1 MANNTRRGDESRE
14 AMVTDESSKAL
25 GEIFAGGGYGE
36 KPPERLSRDQEA
48 RGSIHEDYTDLW
60 VEEGV
65 LQAPPPR
72 PGFVQRWMRTKL
84 AGEEDARNLSRKFN
98 RGWRPRAADTL
109 PAGQFAQTIRIPTFG
124 DVIGNSGNVL
134 VERPKDLHERYEA
147 MTQSR
152 ADRQMESVTAML
164 KQTEKEGEGMRIRR
178 EHASEVRLGER
189 AAPVADDD

>member
-1 MANNTRRGDESRE
+1 MAQNNSRRGGDST
-14 AMVTDESSKAL
+14 AVTDGSSSML
-25 GEIFAGGGYGE
+25 GDIFKGGGYGE

-48 RGSIHEDYTDLW
+48 RAGVHDDYGDLW
-60 VEEGV
+60 VDEGV

-84 AGEEDARNLSRKFN
+84 SGEEDARNLSRKYN

-134 VERPKDLHERYEA
+134 VERPEDLHNRYEA
-147 MTQSR
+147 MTKQR

-164 KQTEKEGEGMRIRR
+164 QKTENEGEGMRIRR
-178 EHASEVRLGER
+178 EHASEVTIGNRQ
-189 AAPVADDD
+189 APVADDE